1 MNSLSLNGTAA
12 ARRKAR
18 AGVGYRQSGSGS
30 QRLGARASKRLEA
43 ALEAGWLAGNLLG
56 LTLLGLL
63 VDHQLNRSEEPT
75 VVLAPSAPDTSFTGT
90 TT

>member
-1 MNSLSLNGTAA
+1 MNPLSLSGNAA

-18 AGVGYRQSGSGS
+18 AGVGDRHSESGS
-30 QRLGARASKRLEA
+30 QHLGPRASKRLEA

-56 LTLLGLL
+56 LL
-63 VDHQLNRSEEPT
+63 VDHQLNRPEEPT
-75 VVLAPSAPDTSFTGT
+75 VVLAPSAPDTSVTGT